1 MVLGV
6 GDGLGGEVCVERWV
20 GHRLYPPPRMSE
32 EGRGAGGEEGE
43 GAKRG
48 SEGGEGVEGWKGGK
62 KGEDGEEREGEITK
76 FWLWGEETEE
86 AYQLDTV
93 FFQNWYG
100 YQDEVVRKG
109 GGMDLMQVLCVRV
122 PLFSSPLPGFLS
134 SSFLLLPFSQTLLAL
149 AGLKPKQMFD
159 AGGSYLCP
167 PWWVP
172 FGRTLS
178 RVAGIVLGRWVGG
191 MMGYQPFYKKWTGD
205 WEVACGK
212 METSVFQ
219 RRFARRKED

>member
-1 MVLGV
+1 MVLCAGRGNGEGEGV
-6 GDGLGGEVCVERWV
+6 VCVEKWV
-20 GHRLYPPPRMSE
+20 GHRLYPPPRGD
-32 EGRGAGGEEGE
+32 EGTGLGAGKGE
-43 GAKRG
+43 GGVKG
-48 SEGGEGVEGWKGGK
+48 EKEGGKEVGEGGVKGGK
-62 KGEDGEEREGEITK
+62 KGEGEGEITK
-76 FWLWGEETEE
+76 FWLWGEETRE

-109 GGMDLMQVLCVRV
+109 GGMDLMQVLCVRISLL
-122 PLFSSPLPGFLS
+122 PLYSE
-134 SSFLLLPFSQTLLAL
+134 LLLRGISRYGAVLMRDL
-149 AGLKPKQMFD
+149 KQMFD

-178 RVAGIVLGRWVGG
+178 RVVGIVLGRWVGG

>member
-1 MVLGV
+1 M
-6 GDGLGGEVCVERWV
+6 GGEVCVEKWV

-32 EGRGAGGEEGE
+32 EGRAVGGEEGE
-43 GAKRG
+43 GGKG
-48 SEGGEGVEGWKGGK
+48 GKEGGE
-62 KGEDGEEREGEITK
+62 EGEITK
-76 FWLWGEETEE
+76 FWLWGEETQE

-100 YQDEVVRKG
+100 YQDEVVKKG
-109 GGMDLMQVLCVRV
+109 GGMDMMQVLCVRV
-122 PLFSSPLPGFLS
+122 HVLSSPLPAFLS
-134 SSFLLLPFSQTLLAL
+134 SSFSFSPSPFLLLPFSQTLLALAL

>member
-1 MVLGV
+1 MCECLSPSIPSSS
-6 GDGLGGEVCVERWV
+6 L
-20 GHRLYPPPRMSE
+20 S
-32 EGRGAGGEEGE
+32 
-43 GAKRG
+43 
-48 SEGGEGVEGWKGGK
+48 
-62 KGEDGEEREGEITK
+62 
-76 FWLWGEETEE
+76 
-86 AYQLDTV
+86 
-93 FFQNWYG
+93 FF
-100 YQDEVVRKG
+100 
-109 GGMDLMQVLCVRV
+109 
-122 PLFSSPLPGFLS
+122 S
-134 SSFLLLPFSQTLLAL
+134 SSFLLPPFFPTSLKE

-178 RVAGIVLGRWVGG
+178 RVVGVVLGRWVGG